1 MFRVW
6 REGVARKEASVH
18 ERAEASCRDE
28 AGFQHVQRISAGRLI
43 GPEFV
48 LISTRTW
55 SRPRSPEQ
63 EKRRSELSS
72 AAAAPALPLISSPS
86 LASPARR
93 PVSRPRPRPPDP
105 AQTQAN
111 PKSTPASSNYLHD
124 LVVANSTPHL
134 PHLAIF
140 IIITAPVTSLPRVFS
155 LSRSC

>member
-1 MFRVW
+1 MVT
-6 REGVARKEASVH
+6 
-18 ERAEASCRDE
+18 
-28 AGFQHVQRISAGRLI
+28 
-43 GPEFV
+43 PV
-48 LISTRTW
+48 LQPAPQSKR
-55 SRPRSPEQ
+55 
-63 EKRRSELSS
+63 KRRSELSS
-72 AAAAPALPLISSPS
+72 APAPALPLISSPS

>member
-1 MFRVW
+1 MVT
-6 REGVARKEASVH
+6 
-18 ERAEASCRDE
+18 
-28 AGFQHVQRISAGRLI
+28 
-43 GPEFV
+43 PV
-48 LISTRTW
+48 LQPAPQSKR
-55 SRPRSPEQ
+55 
-63 EKRRSELSS
+63 KRRSELSS
-72 AAAAPALPLISSPS
+72 AAAPVQSFSHLISFARFS
-86 LASPARR
+86 RR